1 MKSQL
6 FGVVAIATIAAG
18 CSSSSSADVT
28 VKTSEWIF
36 EQSTTTVKAGNV
48 KFRVDNVGG
57 AEHELVVVRAAEP
70 SALPT
75 KADGTVD
82 EEKLTDGRGR
92 RRGGTVE
99 EERHLKAHCREVR
112 RVLQS
117 GGQGRH
123 EPLRQEDVRNP
134 HRHLTNRCTGSDL
147 LPTS

>member
-82 EEKLTDGRGR
+82 EEKLTEDQKMGEVEGVAAQSKKNGTLKLTAGKYVVFCNLVDKDGTSHFAKKMF
-92 RRGGTVE
+92 GTLIV
-99 EERHLKAHCREVR
+99 
-112 RVLQS
+112 
-117 GGQGRH
+117 
-123 EPLRQEDVRNP
+123 
-134 HRHLTNRCTGSDL
+134 T
-147 LPTS
+147 